1 MPVEIDREASYA
13 RGAISRPMQAYGAF
27 MPVPPRFNCAG
38 ELQARK
44 PAAASAQLVITV
56 TLTNRPRSLSPRQ
69 RRWNEWP
76 VPWSR
81 SHGARHAM

>member
-13 RGAISRPMQAYGAF
+13 RGAISRPMQAYG
-27 MPVPPRFNCAG
+27 AG